1 MASLWIKIAHDLPD
15 KEEIDLLAAA
25 LKIDHDAVIG
35 KLIRFWIWADI
46 QTVDPSA
53 VRVTD
58 AFIDRLTHCPGFAAA
73 LLKAGWM
80 VRRNG
85 RVSLPNF
92 DRHNGQTAKSRA
104 MTKDRVERHRNGTSV
119 TAAPPRERE
128 KEEEPDFCIPAPYSS
143 KNPSKRVREPKG
155 SGVSKQ
161 NRTDLTPESLADSVL
176 LRNWF
181 DEECRRA
188 DGWVKDSTANWDNVQ
203 AVAAK
208 VLSTESI
215 RDPVAVAKW
224 IIRANAWSYIGA
236 THEDMVRA
244 AAAARRS
251 SPADPIVAA
260 LVNAFKLKGDE

>member
-35 KLIRFWIWADI
+35 KLVRFWIWADM

-58 AFIDRLTHCPGFAAA
+58 VFIDRLTHCPGFAAA

-92 DRHNGQTAKSRA
+92 DRHNGQTAKARA
-104 MTKDRVERHRNGTSV
+104 LTKDRVERHRNGTSV
-119 TAAPPRERE
+119 TAALHPSYQE
-128 KEEEPDFCIPAPYSS
+128 KEKEKDSSIPAPNSS
-143 KNPSKRVREPKG
+143 KNPSPRVRG
-155 SGVSKQ
+155 SGGSGFSKQ
-161 NRTDLTPESLADSVL
+161 TQTDLTPESLADYGL
-176 LRNWF
+176 LRKWF
-181 DEECRRA
+181 DEECRRT
-188 DGWVKDSTANWDNVQ
+188 DGWVKDSEANWDNVR
-203 AVAAK
+203 AIAAK
-208 VLSTESI
+208 VLHDESI

-224 IIRANAWSYIGA
+224 IIRGNSWDYISA
-236 THEDMVRA
+236 SHEDMARA
-244 AAAARRS
+244 AARDLRS
-251 SPADPIVAA
+251 APADPIVAA
-260 LVNAFKLKGDE
+260 LAAAFKLKEI